1 MQSQMLLRT
10 QSSET
15 KSFNNFIDR
24 YHKARQIS
32 KTKLIK
38 EIHPVVATPNSPNFN
53 PNFRIKLEDNECSS
67 KPSPIV
73 FMSNSSSC
81 VMLHPKTNNPIES
94 KISAIATNIKRQADI
109 RQ

>member
-1 MQSQMLLRT
+1 MLKRGGLKTSGYSMQSQMLLRT

-38 EIHPVVATPNSPNFN
+38 EIHPVVAMPNSPNFN
-53 PNFRIKLEDNECSS
+53 PNFRIKLDDC
-67 KPSPIV
+67 
-73 FMSNSSSC
+73 
-81 VMLHPKTNNPIES
+81 
-94 KISAIATNIKRQADI
+94 
-109 RQ
+109 

>member
-1 MQSQMLLRT
+1 MLKRGGLKTSGYSMQSQMLLRT

-38 EIHPVVATPNSPNFN
+38 EIHPVVAMPNSPNFN
-53 PNFRIKLEDNECSS
+53 PNFRIKLDEC
-67 KPSPIV
+67 
-73 FMSNSSSC
+73 
-81 VMLHPKTNNPIES
+81 
-94 KISAIATNIKRQADI
+94 
-109 RQ
+109 